1 MAELTEQAPA
11 QLNDAPATSR
21 VPPQLQ
27 RFTWTSAQASAAAR
41 RKHELERIR
50 KGSAQLALAHIPQT
64 APDERIVLLAEQI
77 ARTRMTLNGDLEP
90 QHRAALLRALCD
102 LLDQQRIARG
112 EPLPGSLKP
121 SGGPARAPAWTE
133 EPQAAC
139 GPGTPSSSGPA
150 PPPPA
155 LEDTSSEV
163 SI

>member
-1 MAELTEQAPA
+1 MPEVLEQPPAITAQPRRAVPRGLTPFDHARAVLAGQKSGSVRRQRAALKAP
-11 QLNDAPATSR
+11 
-21 VPPQLQ
+21 PPDK
-27 RFTWTSAQASAAAR
+27 AR
-41 RKHELERIR
+41 SSNGLER
-50 KGSAQLALAHIPQT
+50 S
-64 APDERIVLLAEQI
+64 ERLGLLDEQI
-77 ARTRMTLNGDLEP
+77 TRTRDALNRKLAP

-133 EPQAAC
+133 EPAAAC
-139 GPGTPSSSGPA
+139 GPGTATGGSQA